1 MHRFKHLP
9 LPGARPRQ
17 RPPEPIGAE
26 IDVSK
31 VAGPVFPSVE
41 GAKLA
46 RLPRLS
52 TALADMVAHS
62 IEVTPLVERIGMPAP
77 SDALAPAPA
86 TTPPIVATNPASQ
99 TPALAYGGPG
109 DVYGQGFMPD
119 AGPVTDEEMLANAQ
133 TVVGAVRTLFGGA
146 GPAPSWLPQGRD
158 VPPPRL
164 ILPADLGR
172 WPPARNAFPVF
183 VTYPGFGP
191 GLAVRY
197 LNIET
202 SAGVPAGLYLA
213 VKKMTP
219 LGPVPSEPFSL
230 GYYGVPVWM
239 VQRVP
244 VAVAQL
250 FPAENVVVI
259 DDYRGNQYSID
270 YVTFRST
277 ADPRYELA
285 RRMLL
290 LQYPYLMTDMF
301 ATRLLLEPPPDMK
314 PGGALPPRLT
324 QMPPALIPTTP

>member
-1 MHRFKHLP
+1 MHRLKHVP
-9 LPGARPRQ
+9 LPGACPRA
-17 RPPEPIGAE
+17 RPPDAIGTT
-26 IDVSK
+26 IV
-31 VAGPVFPSVE
+31 
-41 GAKLA
+41 GATA
-46 RLPRLS
+46 TRLPRLS
-52 TALADMVAHS
+52 TALADSFANCTT
-62 IEVTPLVERIGMPAP
+62 VTPLIGA
-77 SDALAPAPA
+77 DQIIA
-86 TTPPIVATNPASQ
+86 INPASQ

-109 DVYGQGFMPD
+109 DVYGAGFMPD
-119 AGPVTDEEMLANAQ
+119 AGPVTDAELTANAQ
-133 TVVGAVRTLFGGA
+133 SVVGAVRTLFGGN
-146 GPAPSWLPQGRD
+146 GPSPSWLPQGRD

-172 WPPARNAFPVF
+172 WPSLRNAFPVF

-197 LNIET
+197 LNLET

-230 GYYGVPVWM
+230 GFYAVPQWM

-270 YVTFRST
+270 YVTFRTT
-277 ADPRYELA
+277 ADPRYEIA

-301 ATRLLLEPPPDMK
+301 ATRLLTEPPPDMK
-314 PGGALPPRLT
+314 PGGALPPRLLD
-324 QMPPALIPTTP
+324 MPPALVPPPAPVPARK